1 MKKIIKS
8 IILTFFVID
17 NISAQLDNNESME
30 KAGTAAAQF
39 LKIPFD
45 SKGSAMGNTGVSMPG
60 TIGSSYWNPATIA
73 AVEQNEFG
81 ILSAKWLADINID
94 FFGFILATKKFGNI
108 GFNVFSL
115 NTPEDD
121 VTTIYQP
128 DGTGEKW
135 KASDIS
141 ISISYGRKL
150 SNNFSIGSNLKF
162 IQQKIWHTSAY
173 TLAGDIGVLFITP
186 FKNARLGASL
196 SNYGGKMKL
205 IGRDQKLSI
214 DPDPINQGNVE
225 FVNGSY
231 ETNHFDLPL
240 LFRVGISNEVIKAKY
255 TEITYSMDA
264 IYPSDGVKYLGIG
277 IEANLLNQ
285 YKLRIGIP
293 SFTNDNS
300 VANVT
305 LGLGVDKFL
314 KNTKSR
320 VGFDYSLI
328 DFGPLGVVQKIYLN
342 FNY

>member
-1 MKKIIKS
+1 MKRIINS
-8 IILTFFVID
+8 IILIFFVID
-17 NISAQLDNNESME
+17 LISAQLDNNESME

-173 TLAGDIGVLFITP
+173 TLAGDIGVLF
-186 FKNARLGASL
+186 L
-196 SNYGGKMKL
+196 
-205 IGRDQKLSI
+205 
-214 DPDPINQGNVE
+214 
-225 FVNGSY
+225 
-231 ETNHFDLPL
+231 
-240 LFRVGISNEVIKAKY
+240 
-255 TEITYSMDA
+255 
-264 IYPSDGVKYLGIG
+264 
-277 IEANLLNQ
+277 
-285 YKLRIGIP
+285 
-293 SFTNDNS
+293 
-300 VANVT
+300 
-305 LGLGVDKFL
+305 
-314 KNTKSR
+314 
-320 VGFDYSLI
+320 SLI
-328 DFGPLGVVQKIYLN
+328 HI
-342 FNY
+342 